1 MQRILEA
8 ELYNYDKV
16 FYYFHE
22 RKYYIMAKTIITIG
36 RQFGSN
42 GRNIGRK
49 LAEKISANFY
59 DKELINETAKE
70 SGLSEEFLKSLDEKP
85 TRSFLYSLV
94 SDPYSYG
101 FTSAGYQTNLNQQAF
116 QATYDT
122 IKKLADKGPSVFVGR
137 CADYALRHN
146 TNLVRIF
153 IHAPLE
159 ERIKNVSERFNLTPD
174 KAKAQIV
181 KEDKARA
188 SYYNYYTSKKWGALE
203 SYDIFINSSLM
214 SEDDTVDFIIDYID
228 KIK

>member
-101 FTSAGYQTNLNQQAF
+101 FTSAGYQTNQNQQAF

>member
-1 MQRILEA
+1 
-8 ELYNYDKV
+8 
-16 FYYFHE
+16 
-22 RKYYIMAKTIITIG
+22 MAKTIITIG

-42 GRNIGRK
+42 GREIGRR
-49 LAEKISANFY
+49 LAEKLSANFY

-70 SGLSEEFLKSLDEKP
+70 SGLSEDFLKSLDEKP
-85 TRSFLYSLV
+85 TRSFLYSIV
-94 SDPYSYG
+94 TDPYSYG

-122 IKKLADKGPSVFVGR
+122 IKKLAEKGPSVFVGR

-146 TNLVRIF
+146 PCMIRIF

-159 ERIKNVSERFNLTPD
+159 NRIETVSKRFELSAD
-174 KAKAQIV
+174 KAKAQII

-188 SYYNYYTSKKWGALE
+188 SYYNYYTSKKWGALD
-203 SYDIFINSSLM
+203 SYDLFINSSLM
-214 SEDDTVDFIIDYID
+214 SIDDTVDFIIKYLE

>member
-1 MQRILEA
+1 
-8 ELYNYDKV
+8 
-16 FYYFHE
+16 
-22 RKYYIMAKTIITIG
+22 MAKTIITIG

-228 KIK
+228 KIKYLEKISFIRYDDKGYFFVK

>member
-1 MQRILEA
+1 
-8 ELYNYDKV
+8 
-16 FYYFHE
+16 
-22 RKYYIMAKTIITIG
+22 MAKTIITIG

-122 IKKLADKGPSVFVGR
+122 IKSIAEEGPCVFVGR

-146 TNLVRIF
+146 ENLVRLFIF
-153 IHAPLE
+153 APLE
-159 ERIKNVSERFNLTPD
+159 KRIETIMNRFDLSED
-174 KAKAQIV
+174 KARSQII
-181 KEDKARA
+181 KEDKGRA
-188 SYYNYYTSKKWGALE
+188 SYYNYYTSKKWASLD
-203 SYDIFINSSLM
+203 SYDIFVNSSLM
-214 SEDDTVDFIIDYID
+214 DIDKTVDYIIDVINSMD
-228 KIK
+228 